1 MAEGKVVKQQKL
13 GDIQLKSSPTMLIS
27 IGVSQK
33 RHHFSDFSRLRTQTV
48 SLVLDTAA
56 QRGTCWLMYDPQPVI
71 VCDSLDKN

>member
-27 IGVSQK
+27 IGGSQK
-33 RHHFSDFSRLRTQTV
+33 SHHFSDFSRLWTQTV

-56 QRGTCWLMYDPQPVI
+56 
-71 VCDSLDKN
+71 